1 MVKVGN
7 RNGGSIHKDAVIN
20 IHDQERPREIEELGI
35 TVVRLTYIKNNFEN
49 ILKQISKKIEK
60 FKKY

>member
-7 RNGGSIHKDAVIN
+7 RIGGSIHKDAVIN

-35 TVVRLTYIKNNFEN
+35 TVVRLTYIKNNLEN
-49 ILKQISKKIEK
+49 ILKQIRKKIEK